1 MKELQ
6 RKLAWVSGDSDRAW
20 TGWSALYLA
29 LGLLP
34 WLAMAAILLSR
45 LDYAATDLRQLQL
58 APMGGDETWIAGEV
72 ERTLSLGKPLIWH
85 LYPDLYFLVAW
96 VPLYVWKTVHS
107 VTTSDVI
114 VCLRFVSLLCFVM
127 VGVFST
133 LGIARVR
140 GPRDGFL
147 FSLLFF
153 VLCVTPELATRSTAC
168 QPDLMNLCVFT
179 ALFLCGMELVRRPEA
194 PVVVLCGVVAGMG
207 MAVKFSTVLV
217 LPALALVVALHSFS
231 FDRDHLWLY
240 ARQSARVSRW
250 VILAGVVWLVLLS
263 AVAWMASRHGSSLGW
278 LPVPAGVSNLTG
290 MTAYIVCALM
300 LLVVVWAANK
310 FPEPSGRSVC
320 VVLFIG
326 HYGLLMALTFVA
338 AFYLCAPNQWFHLRF
353 LSEIG
358 ASASMTAAAVGA
370 ASSFIK
376 FNVSGVV
383 HPVLLVLA
391 AIGALLAV
399 RIWWMG
405 RKKVLVT
412 DEVFALAWAVIII
425 AYLVFRVARTRER
438 YVYPALPALV
448 CLAWFAVHW
457 VIGLLERV
465 RLTSQWVAAAVVVG
479 LMGAQGFVLA
489 REHARNSEAFVALDK
504 LNGSEVGRWLLSNV
518 PHEAPI
524 LYSAGAHIPLAFL
537 KVHSLGMGD
546 PFEHLQQSRPGFIVL
561 GDAMKAH
568 AAAVPEGGFDEIY
581 LVPGTRSRQ
590 FYAALDNGSLGFHR
604 LRECRSLKGPGFVVY
619 KRDGAFPVELKT
631 P

>member
-1 MKELQ
+1 MKEPQ
-6 RKLAWVSGDSDRAW
+6 QKLASAPRDGERAW
-20 TGWSALYLA
+20 IGWSALYPA

-45 LDYAATDLRQLQL
+45 LGYAAADLRQLAL
-58 APMGGDETWIAGEV
+58 APMGADEAWIAGEV
-72 ERTLSLGKPLIWH
+72 ERTLSLGKPLIMH
-85 LYPDLYFLVAW
+85 VYPDLYFLVAW

-107 VTTSDVI
+107 VTTTDVI

-127 VGVFST
+127 VGALST
-133 LGIARVR
+133 LGITRFR
-140 GPRDGFL
+140 GARDGFL

-153 VLCVTPELATRSTAC
+153 VLCVSPELVMRSTAC

-179 ALFLCGMELVRRPEA
+179 ALFLCGMGLVRK
-194 PVVVLCGVVAGMG
+194 PVASVVALCGVVAGMG

-217 LPALALVVALHSFS
+217 LPALALVVALHAFS
-231 FDRDHLWLY
+231 FDRDHLWFY

-250 VILAGVVWLVLLS
+250 IISAGIVWLVLLS
-263 AVAWMASRHGSSLGW
+263 AAAWMASRHGSSLGW
-278 LPVPAGVSNLTG
+278 LPTPSGISNVVG
-290 MTAYIVCALM
+290 MTAYLVCALV
-300 LLVVVWAANK
+300 LLVALWAENRLQK
-310 FPEPSGRSVC
+310 PSARSVC
-320 VVLFIG
+320 AVWFLG
-326 HYGLLMALTFVA
+326 HNVLLMVLTLVA

-353 LSEIG
+353 LCEIG

-370 ASSFIK
+370 ASLFIK
-376 FNVSGVV
+376 FNVFGVV

-399 RIWWMG
+399 RAWWMG
-405 RKKVLVT
+405 RKKTLVT
-412 DEVFALAWAVIII
+412 DEVLALAWAVIVI
-425 AYLVFRVARTRER
+425 AYLVVCVAKTRER

-448 CLAWFAVHW
+448 CLAWFTVHW
-457 VIGLLERV
+457 VVGLLDRI
-465 RLTSQWVAAAVVVG
+465 RFTSQWVAAAVVVG

-518 PHEAPI
+518 PHETTI
-524 LYSAGAHIPLAFL
+524 LYSAGAHIPLAFS
-537 KVHSLGMGD
+537 KVHGLGMGD
-546 PFEHLQQSRPGFIVL
+546 PFDHLNQSRPGFIVL
-561 GDAMKAH
+561 SDAMKAH
-568 AAAVPEGGFDEIY
+568 AAAVPEGGFDEVY

-604 LRECRSLKGPGFVVY
+604 LREFRDRQGPGYVVY
-619 KRDGAFPVELKT
+619 KRDGALSVEPKT

>member
-1 MKELQ
+1 MKEPQ
-6 RKLAWVSGDSDRAW
+6 QKLASAPRDRERAW
-20 TGWSALYLA
+20 TGWSVLYLA

-45 LDYAATDLRQLQL
+45 LGYAAADLRQLAL
-58 APMGGDETWIAGEV
+58 APMGADETWIVNEV
-72 ERTLSLGKPLIWH
+72 ERTLGLGKPLIMH
-85 LYPDLYFLVAW
+85 LYPDLYFLAAW

-107 VTTSDVI
+107 VTTTDVI
-114 VCLRFVSLLCFVM
+114 MCLRLVSLLCFVM

-133 LGIARVR
+133 LGVARLR
-140 GPRDGFL
+140 GSRDGFL

-153 VLCVTPELATRSTAC
+153 VLCVSPELVMRSTAC

-179 ALFLCGMELVRRPEA
+179 ALFLCGMGLVRK
-194 PVVVLCGVVAGMG
+194 PVASVVALCGVVAGMG

-217 LPALALVVALHSFS
+217 LPALALVVGLHAFS
-231 FDRDHLWLY
+231 FDRDRLWLY

-250 VILAGVVWLVLLS
+250 IVSAGIVWLVLLS

-278 LPVPAGVSNLTG
+278 LPVSAGVSSAAG
-290 MTAYIVCALM
+290 MTVYIMGALV
-300 LLVVVWAANK
+300 LLAALWAENRLEK
-310 FPEPSGRSVC
+310 PSARSVC
-320 VVLFIG
+320 VVWFLG
-326 HYGLLMALTFVA
+326 HNGLLLGLAFVA

-358 ASASMTAAAVGA
+358 ASAGMTTVAVGA

-376 FNVSGVV
+376 FNLATVV
-383 HPVLLVLA
+383 HP
-391 AIGALLAV
+391 ALLALAV
-399 RIWWMG
+399 VGAVVAIGSCWTG
-405 RKKVLVT
+405 RKKALVA
-412 DEVFALAWAVIII
+412 DEVLALAWAVIVI

-448 CLAWFAVHW
+448 CLAWFTVHW
-457 VIGLLERV
+457 GIGLLERV
-465 RLTSQWVAAAVVVG
+465 RFTSQWVATAVVVG
-479 LMGAQGFVLA
+479 LMGAQCFVQA
-489 REHARNSEAFVALDK
+489 RERARNTEGFIALDK

-518 PHEAPI
+518 PHEVPI
-524 LYSAGAHIPLAFL
+524 LCSAGAHIPLAFS
-537 KVHSLGMGD
+537 KVHGLGMGD
-546 PFEHLQQSRPGFIVL
+546 PFDHLKQSRPGFIVL

-604 LRECRSLKGPGFVVY
+604 LREFRSLKGPGFVVY
-619 KRDGAFPVELKT
+619 KRDGTFPVELKT